1 MRIGGAGLAPE
12 QARTASPPA
21 AKPGTMRQLH
31 TFRVIAMLRVS
42 IAALTLA
49 LLPAEF
55 ARAQI
60 TDITSGRPP
69 GADGQGISFF
79 GAYERPM
86 TAADMRAQEIE
97 RDYRK
102 ALTKIPNKK
111 PSRDPWAG
119 VRSTTS
125 RPEDRHRPE

>member
-1 MRIGGAGLAPE
+1 M
-12 QARTASPPA
+12 
-21 AKPGTMRQLH
+21 
-31 TFRVIAMLRVS
+31 FRLS
-42 IAALTLA
+42 IAAFLLVF
-49 LLPAEF
+49 LPAEF

-86 TAADMRAQEIE
+86 SAADMRSQEIE

-111 PSRDPWAG
+111 PSSDPWAG
-119 VRSTTS
+119 VRTTTTRS
-125 RPEDRHRPE
+125 DDRHRPQ